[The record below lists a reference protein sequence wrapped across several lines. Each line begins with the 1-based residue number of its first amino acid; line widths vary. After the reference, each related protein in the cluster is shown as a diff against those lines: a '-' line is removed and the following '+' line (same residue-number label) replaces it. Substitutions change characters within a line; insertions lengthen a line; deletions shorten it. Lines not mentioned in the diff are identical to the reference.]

1 MRHLLTKEKVD
12 SSSGLME
19 QSIRRECAA
28 VLSLNADEV
37 AENVPLSSYGLDSL
51 TSVRLSGILKA
62 KFNITVTQLQ
72 LLSNFMTGEYDN
84 PTPLPRFDI
93 LAVERLHVLQKEQ
106 KATAASEVK
115 TLIATHENVEAVARP
130 GVAHELDLS
139 KTVVRLNGASGD
151 QPLFI
156 LHGAGGGV
164 LVMLKMAQ
172 KITLPVYGVQDTPE
186 APIHGTL
193 EQLSRF
199 YLGKIKDTQPEGPYR
214 LGGFSFGQKT
224 Q

>member
-1 MRHLLTKEKVD
+1 
-12 SSSGLME
+12 
-19 QSIRRECAA
+19 
-28 VLSLNADEV
+28 
-37 AENVPLSSYGLDSL
+37 
-51 TSVRLSGILKA
+51 
-62 KFNITVTQLQ
+62 
-72 LLSNFMTGEYDN
+72 
-84 PTPLPRFDI
+84 
-93 LAVERLHVLQKEQ
+93 
-106 KATAASEVK
+106 
-115 TLIATHENVEAVARP
+115 VEAVARP

-151 QPLFI
+151 QPLFLFI

-199 YLGKIKDTQPEGPYR
+199 HLGKIKDTQPEGPYR
-214 LGGFSFGQKT
+214 LGGFSFGQNT
-224 Q
+224 QSLQFLIL